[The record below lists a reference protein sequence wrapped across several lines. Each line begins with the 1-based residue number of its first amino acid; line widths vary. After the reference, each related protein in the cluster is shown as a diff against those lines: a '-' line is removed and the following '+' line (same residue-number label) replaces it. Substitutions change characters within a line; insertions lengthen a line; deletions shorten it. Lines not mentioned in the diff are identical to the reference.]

1 MRLPSWSGNAL
12 LMKAYPSSGQG
23 CLNVSRGLSLATT
36 HRMNLLGRALF
47 CLLLLAAARSGSA
60 QDKILLMNGE
70 LIQAKVI
77 GQSTLEVRYL
87 ETRKNGSVRER
98 AEPTEE
104 VFSVTDS
111 LGRER
116 IWYFYD
122 TVFGN
127 DLNIEQMRWFLK
139 GEQDARTGYK
149 PIWPMIGSFAAGAGL
164 VIGLNW
170 EMNSLFVPPIT
181 AGIMAAPRVH
191 VTRGSVTDLT
201 MEGNPYYATGYAR
214 VGRSKRVVRC
224 LIASFVGI
232 GVGLAVRQLVIN
244 PTLDYE

>member
-1 MRLPSWSGNAL
+1 MAS
-12 LMKAYPSSGQG
+12 Y
-23 CLNVSRGLSLATT
+23 
-36 HRMNLLGRALF
+36 HRMLSFARALF
-47 CLLLLAAARSGSA
+47 YLLLFLLVRPCEA

-87 ETRKNGSVRER
+87 ETRKNGSIRER

-111 LGRER
+111 LGHER
-116 IWYFYD
+116 IWYFHD

-127 DLNIEQMRWFLK
+127 DLTVEQMRWFLK
-139 GEQDARTGYK
+139 GEQDARKGYK
-149 PIWPMIGSFAAGAGL
+149 PIWPMIGSFATGAGL
-164 VIGLNW
+164 VLGLNW
-170 EMNSLFVPPIT
+170 EMNGLFVPPIT

-191 VTRGSVTDLT
+191 VTPGSITDPL
-201 MEGNPYYATGYAR
+201 MEGDPYYATGYAR

-224 LIASFVGI
+224 LIASFVGV

>member
-1 MRLPSWSGNAL
+1 MHYHGVRSVGAHKDCYAHPAIFGHLSSR
-12 LMKAYPSSGQG
+12 MKHVCQA
-23 CLNVSRGLSLATT
+23 
-36 HRMNLLGRALF
+36 
-47 CLLLLAAARSGSA
+47 LLLLFAMIVVADATA
-60 QDKILLMNGE
+60 QDRILLMNGE
-70 LIQAKVI
+70 TIEGKVL

-87 ETRKNGSVRER
+87 QARKNGLWKER

-127 DLNIEQMRWFLK
+127 DLSLDQMRWFLK
-139 GEQDARTGYK
+139 GEQDARKGYK

-170 EMNSLFVPPIT
+170 EMNGLFVPPIT
-181 AGIMAAPRVH
+181 AGIMALPRVH
-191 VTRGSVTDLT
+191 VTRGSISDPL
-201 MEGNPYYATGYAR
+201 MDGDPFYATGYAR
-214 VGRSKRVVRC
+214 VGRSKRVIRS
-224 LIASFVGI
+224 LIASFIGV

-244 PTLDYE
+244 PNLDYE

>member
-1 MRLPSWSGNAL
+1 MRTI
-12 LMKAYPSSGQG
+12 
-23 CLNVSRGLSLATT
+23 CRV
-36 HRMNLLGRALF
+36 ALF
-47 CLLLLAAARSGSA
+47 LLLLTAAARADA
-60 QDKILLMNGE
+60 QDRILLMNGE
-70 LIQAKVI
+70 TIEGKVL

-87 ETRKNGSVRER
+87 QLRKNGTLRER

-127 DLNIEQMRWFLK
+127 DLTIEQMRWFLK
-139 GEQDARTGYK
+139 GEQDARKGYK
-149 PIWPMIGSFAAGAGL
+149 PIWPMVGAFATGAGL

-181 AGIMAAPRVH
+181 AGLMALPRVH
-191 VTRGSVTDLT
+191 VTPGSISDPV
-201 MEGNPYYATGYAR
+201 MEGDEYYATGYAR
-214 VGRSKRVVRC
+214 VGRSKRVIRTLLSAFAGV
-224 LIASFVGI
+224 A
-232 GVGLAVRQLVIN
+232 VGLAVRQLIIN
-244 PTLDYE
+244 PNLDYE

>member
-1 MRLPSWSGNAL
+1 
-12 LMKAYPSSGQG
+12 MKF
-23 CLNVSRGLSLATT
+23 
-36 HRMNLLGRALF
+36 LGRALF
-47 CLLLLAAARSGSA
+47 CLVLLTVLKPASA

-87 ETRKNGSVRER
+87 ETRKNGSIRER

-127 DLNIEQMRWFLK
+127 DLTIDQMRWFLK
-139 GEQDARTGYK
+139 GEQDARKGYK
-149 PIWPMIGSFAAGAGL
+149 PIWPMIGSFATGAGL

-170 EMNSLFVPPIT
+170 EMNGLFVPPIT

-191 VTRGSVTDLT
+191 VTPGSITDPL
-201 MEGNPYYATGYAR
+201 MEGDEYYATGYAR
-214 VGRSKRVVRC
+214 VGRSKRVIRC
-224 LIASFVGI
+224 LVASFVGV

-244 PTLDYE
+244 PNLDYE

>member
-1 MRLPSWSGNAL
+1 M
-12 LMKAYPSSGQG
+12 
-23 CLNVSRGLSLATT
+23 LS
-36 HRMNLLGRALF
+36 
-47 CLLLLAAARSGSA
+47 AARVTLFMVLFVVGLTGNS
-60 QDKILLMNGE
+60 QDRILLMNGE
-70 LIQAKVI
+70 TIEAKVI

-87 ETRKNGSVRER
+87 TTRKNGDLKER

-127 DLNIEQMRWFLK
+127 DLTIEQMRWFLK
-139 GEQDARTGYK
+139 GEQDARKGYK
-149 PIWPMIGSFAAGAGL
+149 PIWPMVGSFATGAGL

-170 EMNSLFVPPIT
+170 EMNGLFVPPIT

-191 VTRGSVTDLT
+191 VTRGSITDPL
-201 MEGNPYYATGYAR
+201 MEGDPYYATGYAR
-214 VGRSKRVVRC
+214 VGRSKRVIRC
-224 LIASFVGI
+224 LIASFIGV

-244 PTLDYE
+244 PTLDHE

>member
-1 MRLPSWSGNAL
+1 
-12 LMKAYPSSGQG
+12 MKF
-23 CLNVSRGLSLATT
+23 
-36 HRMNLLGRALF
+36 LGRALLCF
-47 CLLLLAAARSGSA
+47 LLFAVLKPADA

-87 ETRKNGSVRER
+87 ETRKNGSIRER

-127 DLNIEQMRWFLK
+127 DLTIDQMRWFLK
-139 GEQDARTGYK
+139 GEQDARKGYK

-170 EMNSLFVPPIT
+170 EMNGLFVPPIT

-191 VTRGSVTDLT
+191 VTPGSITDPL
-201 MEGNPYYATGYAR
+201 MEGDEYYATGYAR
-214 VGRSKRVVRC
+214 VGRSKRVIRS
-224 LIASFVGI
+224 LIASFVGV

-244 PTLDYE
+244 PNLDYE